1 MHARPL
7 FFCGLTLCAAAA
19 WYGCNDDGHLVV
31 VTDDDAST
39 GAGGSDVGGSGGSEM
54 GGSGSGIERLDPS
67 TLEKFVDPVA
77 RPVRVPGFEAGGQP
91 GSLVVGMFEV
101 MQQLH
106 SSLPPTRVWGYGLS
120 QIEASYPGPT
130 LDVRPGIATDVRW
143 ENNLPANHMFTVD
156 TTIHWASPEIWPGA
170 GVPTV
175 VHVHGGLQEAAA
187 DGYPEA
193 WFTPAFEQTGPG
205 FVDDVSHYV
214 NQNEEELLWY
224 HDHALGI
231 TRLNVYAGLAG
242 FYLLRDPAHEAAL
255 GLPSGPYDLELLF
268 QDRAFQSDG
277 SLFYP
282 SVGDNP
288 DVHPNWVPEF
298 FGDVNLVNGV
308 VWPHFEVEPRRYHFR
323 LLNGANARFYSLK
336 TSDNTPFIQIGS
348 DGGFLEAPVVVHELL
363 LAPGE
368 RADVIMDFTGKAE
381 GASIRLTNSAPAPY
395 PGGDAVDENTAAV
408 MEFRVV
414 ALQSPDTSSVPVSID
429 TIPTLGPPDRVRTLT
444 LIESE
449 DPDTGQPV
457 GVWLDGK
464 RWGPPGSVTE
474 LPQVGS
480 TEVWEI
486 VNLTMDAHPIHIH
499 LIDFQIVNRQLFDVD
514 AYRAEYL
521 ALYPDIPTN
530 MAMAIPVE
538 PFLMGAPTP
547 PAANEAGWKDTFVV
561 PPGMVSRLIVQ
572 WGPEPG
578 GDFPFDATAEPG
590 YVWHCHIL
598 EHEDNEMMRPFR
610 IGPEQWGQPGSM

>member
-1 MHARPL
+1 MRVRPL
-7 FFCGLTLCAAAA
+7 FYCGLCVAAAF
-19 WYGCNDDGHLVV
+19 YGCSDDDDLGMASNDDSG
-31 VTDDDAST
+31 T
-39 GAGGSDVGGSGGSEM
+39 GGSDTGGSGG
-54 GGSGSGIERLDPS
+54 GGSGGGGSDSGIERLDPS

-77 RPVRVPGFEAGGQP
+77 RPVRVPAFADDGQP

-101 MQQLH
+101 EQQLH
-106 SSLPPTRVWGYGLS
+106 SSLPATPVWAYGLTG
-120 QIEASYPGPT
+120 ATATYPGPT
-130 LDVRPGIATDVRW
+130 IDARPGVATNIRW
-143 ENNLPANHMFTVD
+143 ENRLPANHMFTVD
-156 TTIHWASPEIWPGA
+156 TTIHWADPENWPGA

-175 VHVHGGLQEAAA
+175 VHVHGGLQEAAS
-187 DGYPEA
+187 DGHPDA
-193 WFTPAFEQTGPG
+193 WFTPDFEETGPG
-205 FVDDVSHYV
+205 FVTEIYSYP

-242 FYLLRDPAHEAAL
+242 FYLLRDPAREAAL
-255 GLPSGPYDLELLF
+255 GLPAGEYDLELVF

-288 DVHPNWVPEF
+288 DVHPHWVPEF

-308 VWPHFEVEPRRYHFR
+308 VWPHMEVEARRYHFR
-323 LLNGANARFYSLK
+323 LLNGANARVYSLK
-336 TSDNTPFIQIGS
+336 TSDDTPFIQIGT
-348 DGGFLEAPVVVHELL
+348 DGGYLEAPVVVTELT
-363 LAPGE
+363 LAPAE

-381 GASIRLTNSAPAPY
+381 GTSIMLTNSAPAPY

-414 ALQSPDTSSVPVSID
+414 APTSPDTSSVPMAIS
-429 TIPTLGPPDRVRTLT
+429 TIPTLGPPDEVRTLT
-444 LIESE
+444 LIEDE
-449 DPDTGQPV
+449 DPETGDPV
-457 GVWLDGK
+457 GVFLDGK

-474 LPQVGS
+474 TPQVGS

-486 VNLTMDAHPIHIH
+486 VNLTMDAHPIHLH
-499 LIDFQIVNRQLFDVD
+499 LIDFQILNRQPFDVD

-521 ALYPDIPTN
+521 ALYPDIPTDE
-530 MAMAIPVE
+530 ATAIPVE
-538 PFLMGAPTP
+538 PFLMGAAAP

-561 PPGMVSRLIVQ
+561 PPGMVSRLIVR
-572 WGPEPG
+572 WAPDAG
-578 GDFPFDATAEPG
+578 GTFPFDATAEPG

-598 EHEDNEMMRPFR
+598 EHEDNEMMRR
-610 IGPEQWGQPGSM
+610 MQLVDEIVQP